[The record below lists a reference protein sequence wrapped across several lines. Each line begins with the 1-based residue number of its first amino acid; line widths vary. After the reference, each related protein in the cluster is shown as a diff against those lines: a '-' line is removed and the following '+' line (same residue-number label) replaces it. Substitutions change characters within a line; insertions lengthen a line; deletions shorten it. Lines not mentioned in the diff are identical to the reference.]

1 MKAILRKG
9 VAACAAMLMGANV
22 MAQEDVFVE
31 NSGVKFSTECYFLSQ
46 EMTSDGKSRLILPIT
61 ETIEIDE
68 GYGTYTY
75 SFTTGWQVVDKNL
88 NVEKEFKMFTPDE
101 LNNTREII
109 YETSDGNGGWTE
121 ISKETREIYLPYFQY
136 RSVDCNYT
144 SLTTISQ
151 TLFNDDDKYE
161 AFVPVYGG
169 EVIFQEGNDRR
180 IYKNYVVTSLKIVS
194 ETGETLHTLYA
205 GDNMFFACGEGSDN
219 QQVIRID
226 DKIYFAVRVG
236 NLVADNFEWV
246 YGDSYRWY
254 EICKETSSINFV
266 RETRAAMNI
275 SPTIA
280 DRDAQITITL
290 NEESG
295 NVARE
300 LIVTSVN
307 GQLVERR
314 DIPAGES
321 SVQIPASMLRSGMYN
336 FTLQKKGQVVDNG
349 KVIVK

>member
-9 VAACAAMLMGANV
+9 VAACAAVLMGANV
-22 MAQEDVFVE
+22 MAQENVFVE
-31 NSGVKFSTECYFLSQ
+31 NVEARFSTQCYFLPQ

-88 NVEKEFKMFTPDE
+88 NIEKEFKMFTPDE

-121 ISKETREIYLPYFQY
+121 ISKDTREIYLSPYQY
-136 RSVDCNYT
+136 RSVDCNYV
-144 SLTTISQ
+144 SAVNISQ
-151 TLFNDDDKYE
+151 TLFNDDEKYE
-161 AFVPVYGG
+161 AIVPVYGG
-169 EVIFQEGNDRR
+169 EVIYQEGNDRR
-180 IYKNYVVTSLKIVS
+180 IYKNYVVTSFKIVG
-194 ETGETLHTLYA
+194 ETGETLHTLNA
-205 GDNMFFACGEGSDN
+205 GENMFFASGEGKGI
-219 QQVIRID
+219 QIIRID
-226 DKIYFAVRVG
+226 DKFYCVVPVG
-236 NLVADNFEWV
+236 DFVVDNPEWQH
-246 YGDSYRWY
+246 GDSYRWY
-254 EICKETSSINFV
+254 EICKATNSINFV
-266 RETRAAMNI
+266 RQTRAAMNI
-275 SPTIA
+275 APTIA

-300 LIVTSVN
+300 LIVTGVN